1 MRIADV
7 VMALKERQAK
17 MERDVLGMSKFDA
30 VDFAKMQGRYL
41 GIGEA
46 IMVISDA
53 IRKDGDED

>member
-17 MERDVLGMSKFDA
+17 MERDVFGMSVFDA
-30 VDFAKMQGRYL
+30 VAFAKQQGRYQ
-41 GIGEA
+41 GINEA

-53 IRKDGDED
+53 MRKSDED